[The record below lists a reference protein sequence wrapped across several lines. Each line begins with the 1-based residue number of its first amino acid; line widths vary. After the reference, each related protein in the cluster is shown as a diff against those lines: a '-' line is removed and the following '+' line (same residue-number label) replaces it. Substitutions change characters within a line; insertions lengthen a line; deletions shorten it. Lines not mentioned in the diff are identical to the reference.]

1 MTARGPSFAYLFP
14 TGRCN
19 LRCSGCY
26 ATLEEFGRKSRRG
39 ELSIDEYRRV
49 IAELLEM
56 GVRTFDISG
65 GEPLLYPQL
74 AEICAAIRAHPE
86 TRIWLVSNGTLGKP
100 ERLAQLAPWVERIVF
115 SLDAPEAAL
124 HDRLRGVNGA
134 FGKTLAALRA
144 ARGLPFPEVGINFIL
159 CKENLDSVGE
169 MLRLAAEERVDRLA
183 LLTFRDVSEN
193 GVMYDQI
200 PTLAGL
206 RAAWETAAEAIEASP
221 WPRTVD
227 LVAPAFLFP
236 ELSAFRRSLP
246 AGIRSRIV
254 GHHPHLRGHSAY
266 RDTLVVKPYGTLS
279 GDTAMINSELFDLGS
294 VRDGVAQVWQAEAPR
309 WRERLAERERQLRTA
324 EPCGNCARWHLCRG
338 GCPAAAHHQWVD
350 LSRHDRSCDPFRANG
365 DF

>member
-1 MTARGPSFAYLFP
+1 MTTRGPSFAYLFP

-19 LRCSGCY
+19 LLCSGCY
-26 ATLEEFGRKSRRG
+26 ATLREFGRKTRGG

-65 GEPLLYPQL
+65 GEPLLYPHL
-74 AEICAAIRAHPE
+74 VEICAAIRAHPE
-86 TRIWLVSNGTLGKP
+86 ARIWLVTNGTLAKP
-100 ERLAQLAPWVERIVF
+100 EKLAQLVPWVERIVF

-124 HDRLRGVNGA
+124 HDRLRGIASA
-134 FGKTLAALRA
+134 FEKTLAAVRA
-144 ARGLPFPEVGINFIL
+144 ARDLPFPEVAINFIL
-159 CKENLDSVGE
+159 CRANLDSVGD
-169 MLRLAAEERVDRLA
+169 MLQLASEERVDRLA

-206 RAAWETAAEAIEASP
+206 QDAWAAAARALEASP

-227 LVAPAFLFP
+227 LVAPAFLFL

-246 AGIRSRIV
+246 AGIRPRIV

-266 RDTLVVKPYGTLS
+266 RETLVVKPFGTLS

-294 VRDGVAQVWQAEAPR
+294 VRQGVARVWYEEAPR
-309 WRERLAERERQLRTA
+309 WRERLAERERQLRA
-324 EPCGNCARWHLCRG
+324 GEPCGNCPRWHLCRG
-338 GCPAAAHHQWVD
+338 GCPAAAHHQWAD
-350 LSRHDRSCDPFRANG
+350 LARHDRSCDPFRENG